1 MKTKEIE
8 MNENYQNDLLVLALA
23 TGFRGFVKDG
33 KTWLMTIYKG
43 QSLPFR
49 VNFERKE
56 DIFCGNE
63 QAILDIIDERLG
75 LKTNNSSLEE
85 RFATILKA
93 FGDEQHKF
101 WDIAKQNL
109 KKGE

>member
-1 MKTKEIE
+1 
-8 MNENYQNDLLVLALA
+8 MNEKYQNDLLVLALA
-23 TGFRGFVKDG
+23 TGFRGFFKDG
-33 KTWLMTIYKG
+33 KTWIMTISKG

-49 VNFERKE
+49 VNFERE

-63 QAILDIIDERLG
+63 QKILEIIDERLG
-75 LKTNNSSLEE
+75 TVGAPRNELEMRFNSIM
-85 RFATILKA
+85 TA
-93 FGDEQHKF
+93 FGDEGHKF

>member
-1 MKTKEIE
+1 
-8 MNENYQNDLLVLALA
+8 MNEKYQSDLIVLALA
-23 TGFRGFVKDG
+23 TGFRGYVKDG
-33 KTWLMTIYKG
+33 KTWIMTLHKG

-49 VNFERKE
+49 INFERE

-63 QAILDIIDERLG
+63 QKVLDIIDERLG
-75 LKTNNSSLEE
+75 TTGEPKGVLESRFNSIM
-85 RFATILKA
+85 TA
-93 FGDEQHKF
+93 FGDENHKF

>member
-1 MKTKEIE
+1 

-49 VNFERKE
+49 VNFERKD

-63 QAILDIIDERLG
+63 QAILDIIDDRLG
-75 LKTNNSSLEE
+75 VESRENSSLEE
-85 RFATILKA
+85 RFSTILNA
-93 FGDEQHKF
+93 FGDEKHKF

>member
-1 MKTKEIE
+1 MS
-8 MNENYQNDLLVLALA
+8 ENSQNDLLVLALA

-33 KTWLMTIYKG
+33 KTWLMTINNG
-43 QSLPFR
+43 QSIPFR
-49 VNFERKE
+49 VNFNRKD

-63 QAILDIIDERLG
+63 KAILEIIDSRLG
-75 LKTNNSSLEE
+75 IEGKTNSSLEE
-85 RFATILKA
+85 RFSTILAA
-93 FGDEQHKF
+93 FGDEKHKF

>member
-1 MKTKEIE
+1 MS
-8 MNENYQNDLLVLALA
+8 ENYQNDLLVLALA
-23 TGFRGFVKDG
+23 TGFKGYVKDD

-49 VNFERKE
+49 INLTRE

-63 QAILDIIDERLG
+63 KIILNIIDERLG
-75 LKTNNSSLEE
+75 CTAPSENLEK
-85 RFATILKA
+85 RFELILSA
-93 FGDEQHKF
+93 FGDEDHKF
-101 WDIAKQNL
+101 WDIAKKNF